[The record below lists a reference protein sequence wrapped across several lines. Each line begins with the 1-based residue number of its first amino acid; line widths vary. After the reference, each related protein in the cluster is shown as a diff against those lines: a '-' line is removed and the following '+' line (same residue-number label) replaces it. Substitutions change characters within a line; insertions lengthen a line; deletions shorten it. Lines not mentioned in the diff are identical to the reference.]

1 MYLLVPTVLVCTR
14 IGPETPPS
22 WSTDTRGA
30 TLRTYRRKHKSRLR
44 AAARTA
50 TAAAMEE
57 PPRHE
62 DHEDDAIVARA
73 HARWG
78 PRGWS
83 SNVARGVRQAST
95 RARDSDGSHAP

>member
-1 MYLLVPTVLVCTR
+1 
-14 IGPETPPS
+14 
-22 WSTDTRGA
+22 
-30 TLRTYRRKHKSRLR
+30 
-44 AAARTA
+44 
-50 TAAAMEE
+50 MEE
-57 PPRHE
+57 PPRHDE
-62 DHEDDAIVARA
+62 NHEDDAIVARA

>member
-1 MYLLVPTVLVCTR
+1 
-14 IGPETPPS
+14 
-22 WSTDTRGA
+22 
-30 TLRTYRRKHKSRLR
+30 
-44 AAARTA
+44 
-50 TAAAMEE
+50 MEE

-62 DHEDDAIVARA
+62 NHEDDAIVARA

>member
-1 MYLLVPTVLVCTR
+1 MYDRSRDPGPPKLVLRHT
-14 IGPETPPS
+14 
-22 WSTDTRGA
+22 GA
-30 TLRTYRRKHKSRLR
+30 TCAHIAGKTGRRPAQPH
-44 AAARTA
+44 AARRTP